1 MDVTFGSVRSRAVAV
16 AIAAW
21 KSADVASADVAF
33 ADVASAPGWVRV
45 KSATRLLLPPPNW
58 DARRASTWDDSES
71 GSSQPPELS
80 LPEARLANGRATR
93 ATARATR
100 ATIRRCR

>member
-21 KSADVASADVAF
+21 KSADVASADA
-33 ADVASAPGWVRV
+33 ASAPGWVRA

-58 DARRASTWDDSES
+58 YARRASTWDDSES
-71 GSSQPPELS
+71 GSSQPPQLS
-80 LPEARLANGRATR
+80 LLEARLANGRATR
-93 ATARATR
+93 AAARATR